1 MIKSRSVLK
10 NIRKS
15 AQRRKT
21 NRAKKRRLKDVIK
34 KYNKT
39 TTRKQAEKMYPD
51 VQSIIDK
58 SVQDE
63 LIKKN
68 KAARYK
74 SRFSKRP
81 HKQK

>member
-15 AQRRKT
+15 AKLRKA
-21 NRAKKRRLKDVIK
+21 NRIKKRRLKDAIK

-39 TTRKQAEKMYPD
+39 KTKKATEKMYPS
-51 VQSIIDK
+51 VQSMIDK
-58 SVQDE
+58 SIQDG
-63 LIKKN
+63 LLKKN
-68 KAARYK
+68 KAARFK
-74 SRFSKRP
+74 ARLSKRF